1 MSIKGKIMVDT
12 PEGLYKT
19 ALDYHKSG
27 AFAHIG
33 ADYLSKRYFTY
44 TNDGSVDGRFL
55 TEIGAGY
62 KREEMGAFKELKA
75 QFNVYNLLD
84 EKYYGPIGTNGFVGS
99 DPLSV
104 ADNTLQVGS
113 PRALMGTLSVRF

>member
-19 ALDYHKSG
+19 ALDWHKSG
-27 AFAHIG
+27 AFANFG
-33 ADYLSKRYFTY
+33 ADYLSTRYFTY

-62 KREEMGAFKELKA
+62 KREELGALKEIKA
-75 QFNVYNLLD
+75 QFNVYNLLND
-84 EKYYGPIGTNGFVGS
+84 QYYASIGTNGFSGS

-104 ADNTLQVGS
+104 NNNTLQVGS
-113 PRALMGTLSVRF
+113 PRTLVGTLSVRF